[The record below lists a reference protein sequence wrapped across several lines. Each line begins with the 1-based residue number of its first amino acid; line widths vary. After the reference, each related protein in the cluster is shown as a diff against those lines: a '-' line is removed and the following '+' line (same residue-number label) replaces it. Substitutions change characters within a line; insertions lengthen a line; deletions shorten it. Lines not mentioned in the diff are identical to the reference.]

1 MSCHCFSAAVTA
13 GRLSGGRQRN
23 TDDRT
28 AITPADAAPPRC
40 RGMAYLDFTPIFPII
55 KRNGRVSA
63 GCPPATTAV
72 NSMRQSVKTIAI
84 LVAANLLTLGLFE
97 SAGAGVISTEAAIEI
112 DERTARI
119 ERINSVLAR
128 DSVQSQMV
136 RLGVQPDV
144 AAARIASLSDSE
156 LAELEARMDEL
167 PAGADSALTVL
178 GIVLLVLLVLELV
191 GVTDIFKSF

>member
-1 MSCHCFSAAVTA
+1 M
-13 GRLSGGRQRN
+13 RL
-23 TDDRT
+23 
-28 AITPADAAPPRC
+28 
-40 RGMAYLDFTPIFPII
+40 
-55 KRNGRVSA
+55 
-63 GCPPATTAV
+63 
-72 NSMRQSVKTIAI
+72 SVKTIAI
-84 LVAANLLTLGLFE
+84 ILAANLLTLGLVQ
-97 SAGAGVISTEAAIEI
+97 SAGAGVISTETAIEMQQI
-112 DERTARI
+112 QERTARI

-128 DSVQSQMV
+128 DSVQSQMI

-156 LAELEARMDEL
+156 LQQLEARMDEL

>member
-1 MSCHCFSAAVTA
+1 
-13 GRLSGGRQRN
+13 
-23 TDDRT
+23 
-28 AITPADAAPPRC
+28 
-40 RGMAYLDFTPIFPII
+40 
-55 KRNGRVSA
+55 
-63 GCPPATTAV
+63 
-72 NSMRQSVKTIAI
+72 MRQSVRTIAI

-156 LAELEARMDEL
+156 LAQLEARMNEL